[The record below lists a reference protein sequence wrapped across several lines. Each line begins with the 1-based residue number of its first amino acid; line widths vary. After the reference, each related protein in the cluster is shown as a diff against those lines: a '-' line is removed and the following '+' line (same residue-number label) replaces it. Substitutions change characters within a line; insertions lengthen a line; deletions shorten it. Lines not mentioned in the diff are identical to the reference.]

1 MTQQQLIQRLKQ
13 QPRHRN
19 IFDDMFQQAAGLRGA
34 FDDLKGAA
42 HGTIET
48 IETLTTS
55 MLKAGSKGFTGL
67 ANGVIAAN
75 VGLAKTLAMT
85 EALQTTFLDVAKAA
99 TFFETRHA
107 VLNKGFGITSVN
119 AERLSKQFIGMSAAM
134 SGNSLESKISGEAM
148 MKYAV
153 SIKKMLPTFQ
163 QLGQESNEYYQGLQ
177 QSQHIL
183 QASLGLTEEQAN
195 AYTQFAGSA
204 AANAAQ
210 QIAFT
215 KDVAEALGDTDGSMG
230 YMKMITEG
238 IAEAGEAI
246 QLQYGRLPGS
256 LEAATIK
263 ASRLGLKLEDLAGAG
278 ESLLDIESSIGK
290 ELEYQLLTGRQLT
303 NDQNQSLTNLYREAT
318 LRGNASDQ
326 ADILAEI
333 VEKEGATLEN
343 NLFARKQM
351 ADLLGIQEQQ
361 LASAIQKQKIL
372 EKAGEKLG
380 ITLDIDDDGAIAQA
394 AAKLEEAGEL
404 EKGQFKALTESMDT
418 RTTEDLLKEQLTIAN
433 EQLMLQKLAMIGS
446 RVEGTRNNMA
456 SAAKIMAEQGQIKLP
471 GRGAKEDYENFG
483 ATLIALGIPQKVVQ
497 EIIKSA
503 TTATTEA
510 PGGLNATP
518 TKDLIA
524 TPTGYGDRI
533 LLAGEDTFAL
543 SNDDTVV
550 AGTNLFP
557 KQSSGNSSLA
567 SKIDELIAEIRTQ
580 TRVLSKRDNT
590 FGAGIN
596 SAYYG

>member
-34 FDDLKGAA
+34 FNDLKDAA
-42 HGTIET
+42 HGTIGT

-99 TFFETRHA
+99 TFFETRNA
-107 VLNKGFGITSVN
+107 VLNKGFGITSKN
-119 AERLSKQFIGMSAAM
+119 AEALSKQFIGMSNAM

-163 QLGQESNEYYQGLQ
+163 QLDKQSNDYYQGLQ

-238 IAEAGEAI
+238 IAEAGADI

-333 VEKEGATLEN
+333 VQKEGATLEN

-372 EKAGEKLG
+372 EKAGDKLG

-404 EKGQFKALTESMDT
+404 EKGQFAALTKSMDT

-433 EQLMLQKLAMIGS
+433 EQLMLQKLQMIGS
-446 RVEGTRNNMA
+446 SVSGTRNNMA
-456 SAAKIMAEQGQIKLP
+456 SAAKIMAEKGQIDLGTDKS
-471 GRGAKEDYENFG
+471 KYENFG

-497 EIIKSA
+497 EIIKTAS
-503 TTATTEA
+503 TATTEA
-510 PGGLNATP
+510 PGGLNATK
-518 TKDLIA
+518 TNDLVA

-543 SNDDTVV
+543 NNDDTVV

>member
-19 IFDDMFQQAAGLRGA
+19 IFDAIFDGSEGLKNAFNELKSAAGSA
-34 FDDLKGAA
+34 I
-42 HGTIET
+42 GTV
-48 IETLTTS
+48 ETLTTK
-55 MLKAGSKGFTGL
+55 MLKAGSQGFKGL
-67 ANGVIAAN
+67 AEGTIAVN
-75 VGLAKTLAMT
+75 VGLAKTIAMT
-85 EALQTTFLDVAKAA
+85 EALQGAFLDVAKAA
-99 TFFETRHA
+99 TFFETRNA
-107 VLNKGFGITSVN
+107 VLNKGFGISSGN
-119 AERLSKQFIGMSAAM
+119 AEALSKQFIKMSAAM

-163 QLGQESNEYYQGLQ
+163 QLGQESEGYYQGLQ
-177 QSQHIL
+177 QSHHIL

-195 AYTQFAGSA
+195 AYTQYAGA
-204 AANAAQ
+204 NAANAAQ

-215 KDVAEALGDTDGSMG
+215 KEVAEAMGDRDGSMG
-230 YMKMITEG
+230 YMKLITEG
-238 IAEAGEAI
+238 IAEAGEDI

-256 LEAATIK
+256 LEVATIK

-278 ESLLDIESSIGK
+278 EALLDIESSIGK

-303 NDQNQSLTNLYREAT
+303 DNQGNSLTNLYREAT

-326 ADILAEI
+326 ADILSQI
-333 VEKEGATLEN
+333 VKDEGKTLEN

-361 LASAIQKQKIL
+361 LAAAIQKQKIL
-372 EKAGEKLG
+372 DKAGEKLG
-380 ITLDIDDDGAIAQA
+380 LTIDIDDDGAIAAA
-394 AAKLEEAGEL
+394 AAKLEEQGEL

-418 RTTEDLLKEQLTIAN
+418 RTTEQLLKEQLTIAN
-433 EQLMLQKLAMIGS
+433 EQLILQKLSMIGT
-446 RVEGTRNNMA
+446 VGGTRGDLSKAAQTMA
-456 SAAKIMAEQGQIKLP
+456 ASGQIDLGDDP
-471 GRGAKEDYENFG
+471 GEYKNFG

-497 EIIKSA
+497 EIIKDA

-510 PGGLNATP
+510 PKGLTP
-518 TKDLIA
+518 TDDLIA

-543 SNDDTVV
+543 NNDDTVI
-550 AGTNLFP
+550 AGTNLLP
-557 KQSSGNSSLA
+557 KQSSGNSSLT

-580 TRVLSKRDNT
+580 TRVLSKRDNI
-590 FGAGIN
+590 FGSGIN

>member
-1 MTQQQLIQRLKQ
+1 MTQQQFIQRLKQ
-13 QPRHRN
+13 QPRHQN
-19 IFDDMFQQAAGLRGA
+19 IFDGIFNGAEGLKNS
-34 FDDLKGAA
+34 FNELKGAA
-42 HGTIET
+42 GGAIET

-67 ANGVIAAN
+67 AEGVTAAN
-75 VGLAKTLAMT
+75 VGLAKTIAMT
-85 EALQTTFLDVAKAA
+85 EALQNTFLDVAKAA
-99 TFFETRHA
+99 TFFETRNA
-107 VLNKGFGITSVN
+107 VLNKGFGISSKN
-119 AERLSKQFIGMSAAM
+119 AEALSKQFINMSAAM

-163 QLGQESNEYYQGLQ
+163 QLGKESNEYYQGLQ

-183 QASLGLTEEQAN
+183 QTSLGLTEDQAN
-195 AYTQFAGSA
+195 AYTQFAGA
-204 AANAAQ
+204 TAANAAQ
-210 QIAFT
+210 QVAFA
-215 KDVAEALGDTDGSMG
+215 KDVASIMGDKDGSMG
-230 YMKMITEG
+230 YMKIITEG
-238 IAEAGEAI
+238 IADAGEDI
-246 QLQYGRLPGS
+246 QLQYGRIPGS
-256 LEAATIK
+256 LERATIK
-263 ASRLGLKLEDLAGAG
+263 AARLGLKLEDLAGAG

-318 LRGNASDQ
+318 LRGDMNKQ
-326 ADILAEI
+326 ANILTEI
-333 VEKEGATLEN
+333 IEKEGANLEN

-361 LASAIQKQKIL
+361 LAAAIQKQKIL
-372 EKAGEKLG
+372 QKAEEKLG
-380 ITLDIDDDGAIAQA
+380 LTIDIDDDGAIAAA
-394 AAKLEEAGEL
+394 AAKLEEANEL
-404 EKGQFKALTESMDT
+404 EEGQFKALTESMDT
-418 RTTEDLLKEQLTIAN
+418 RTTEQLLKEQLTIAN
-433 EQLMLQKLAMIGS
+433 EQLMLQKLNMIGS
-446 RVEGTRNNMA
+446 TVGGTRGDL
-456 SAAKIMAEQGQIKLP
+456 SKAATRMAESGQIKMDSP
-471 GRGAKEDYENFG
+471 ADYKNFG

-497 EIIKSA
+497 EIIKTA
-503 TTATTEA
+503 QTATTEA
-510 PGGLNATP
+510 PAGL
-518 TKDLIA
+518 TKSDDLIA

-543 SNDDTVV
+543 NNDDTIV
-550 AGTNLFP
+550 AGTNLLP

-590 FGAGIN
+590 FGSGIN